1 MPLPR
6 ADNLEVDFSIMTLH
20 QQGSRGS
27 ADRGSEWPFQSVSLE
42 TRIAEERLGDALL
55 LVFNSPS
62 SVLSSLYRKRGW
74 WHEQSTLP
82 ECCCQVALTSQNTL
96 LAMLQIYTRYFS
108 KTEENLCSFKEY
120 SRTKIFIPRSSHAQQ
135 SIFIFLWNCSL
146 WCYIVSWITNM
157 S

>member
-6 ADNLEVDFSIMTLH
+6 ADNVEVDFSIMTLH

-62 SVLSSLYRKRGW
+62 SVLSSLYRKRDW

-96 LAMLQIYTRYFS
+96 LAMLQIYTHVIFQKQR
-108 KTEENLCSFKEY
+108 KTCAVLRNILELKSLYQEAHML
-120 SRTKIFIPRSSHAQQ
+120 SSL
-135 SIFIFLWNCSL
+135 FLFFCGTAV
-146 WCYIVSWITNM
+146 CGAT
-157 S
+157 